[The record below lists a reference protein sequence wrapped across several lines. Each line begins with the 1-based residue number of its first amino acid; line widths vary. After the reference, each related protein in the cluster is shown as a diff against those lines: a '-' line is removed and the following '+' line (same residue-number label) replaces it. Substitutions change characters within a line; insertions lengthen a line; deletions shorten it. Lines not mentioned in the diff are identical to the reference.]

1 MKITILTLFKEQ
13 FDGFTNTS
21 IIKRAIEKKIVDIE
35 VINYRDYSNDKLKR
49 VDQPP
54 YGGGAGMIIKLQPIV
69 DCLKKIKTNDSH
81 VILLSAKGKL
91 YKQTIAHSLA
101 KYNHIILICGH
112 YEGIDDRI
120 LNYVDE
126 EISVGDYILTGGEIP
141 SMIIADSIIRLLDG
155 AIKNDSTVEESFE
168 NNLLE
173 YPQYTEPRIFE
184 NSEVPN
190 ILFSGNHKAI
200 KEYRFKESI
209 KKTLSNRP
217 ELINIDSFNKQEKK
231 WFNELQDDTNI
242 NKAIDKAKK
251 FTK

>member
-13 FDGFTNTS
+13 FEGFTNTS
-21 IIKRAIEKKIVDIE
+21 IIKRAIDKKIVDIE
-35 VINYRDYSNDKLKR
+35 VINYRDYSNDRLKR

-69 DCLKKIKTNDSH
+69 DCLKQIKTENSY

-91 YKQTIAHSLA
+91 YNQKIAHSLT

-120 LNYVDE
+120 LNYVDAE
-126 EISVGDYILTGGEIP
+126 LSIGDYILTGGEIP

-155 AIKNDSTVEESFE
+155 TIKNDSVVEESFE

-184 NSEVPN
+184 GYEVPS

-217 ELINIDSFNKQEKK
+217 DLLNVDLFNKQEKK
-231 WFNELQDDTNI
+231 WYNDLQDDSNI